1 MPNYAN
7 ELDFMK
13 STTSLNL
20 AYAFILLT
28 YLALWGEVV
37 DLGHTSKHIISQ
49 GSTPS
54 FPLKTKILF
63 EILIIVFYIENKYII
78 YMI

>member
-1 MPNYAN
+1 MPKYAN
-7 ELDFMK
+7 DEFKK
-13 STTSLNL
+13 STTSLSL

-37 DLGHTSKHIISQ
+37 DLGHTLKHIISQ